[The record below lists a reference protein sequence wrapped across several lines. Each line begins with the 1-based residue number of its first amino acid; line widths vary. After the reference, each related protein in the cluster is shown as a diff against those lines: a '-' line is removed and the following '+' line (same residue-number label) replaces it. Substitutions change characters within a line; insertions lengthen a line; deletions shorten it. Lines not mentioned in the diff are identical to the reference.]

1 MSVEMTSN
9 RGNADDLATARVV
22 TEQQSGADL
31 RRWTRKR
38 RSGAGIWWWI
48 AGVALSALFILP
60 LLSAITG
67 SVKSPTELRQRPPTF
82 WPTEISFDAW
92 ERLFDPGEGL
102 LQGILNSLSVAF
114 GTVAITV
121 VAASLAGYGLAR
133 YRFRG
138 SGIVFGV
145 ILAGMMI
152 PFTVLLTPI
161 SVVLRELG
169 MFNSL
174 VGVTLVYATY
184 QLPFCV
190 FIMRNSFAAIPDELE
205 EAALLDGC
213 TRWTSFIRVF
223 VPLVVPGIVTAGI
236 FAFLNAWNEFL
247 AALVLLTDQKKFT
260 LPVVLQS
267 NQIGRF
273 GTVDWGLLDA
283 GVVVS
288 MVPCLIIF
296 FLLQR
301 HYVSGIFAGA
311 AK

>member
-1 MSVEMTSN
+1 MTTEVTPRTEALITGAPPQRYGQRA
-9 RGNADDLATARVV
+9 RGRTKGALWWAVGIVLAAMFV
-22 TEQQSGADL
+22 
-31 RRWTRKR
+31 
-38 RSGAGIWWWI
+38 
-48 AGVALSALFILP
+48 FP

-67 SVKSPTELRQRPPTF
+67 SLKSPAELRERPATI
-82 WPTEISFDAW
+82 WPKELSFEAW
-92 ERLFDPGEGL
+92 GRLFDPTEGVMT
-102 LQGILNSLSVAF
+102 GVGNSLFVT
-114 GTVAITV
+114 GLTV
-121 VAASLAGYGLAR
+121 VLTVVLSTLAGYGLAR

-138 SGIVFGV
+138 SGVVFTV

-169 MFNSL
+169 LFNSL
-174 VGVTLVYATY
+174 IGVALVYTTF

-190 FIMRNSFAAIPDELE
+190 FIMRNSFAAIPMEIE
-205 EAALLDGC
+205 EAAMLDGC
-213 TRWTSFIRVF
+213 TRGKVLVRVF
-223 VPLVVPGIVTAGI
+223 LPLVLPGIATSAI

-247 AALVLLTDQKKFT
+247 AALVLLTDQNKFT
-260 LPVVLQS
+260 LPIVLQS
-267 NQIGRF
+267 NQIGRM

-288 MVPCLIIF
+288 MVPCLIVF

-301 HYVSGIFAGA
+301 YYVAGIFAGA

>member
-1 MSVEMTSN
+1 MTEVTPRTEALITGAPTQRYGQRA
-9 RGNADDLATARVV
+9 RGRTKGALWWAVGIVLAAMFV
-22 TEQQSGADL
+22 
-31 RRWTRKR
+31 
-38 RSGAGIWWWI
+38 
-48 AGVALSALFILP
+48 FP

-67 SVKSPTELRQRPPTF
+67 SLKSPAELRERPATI
-82 WPTEISFDAW
+82 WPKELSFEAW
-92 ERLFDPGEGL
+92 GRLFDPTEGVMT
-102 LQGILNSLSVAF
+102 GVGNSLFVT
-114 GTVAITV
+114 GLTV
-121 VAASLAGYGLAR
+121 VLTVVLSTLAGYGLAR

-138 SGIVFGV
+138 SGAVFTV

-169 MFNSL
+169 LFNSL
-174 VGVTLVYATY
+174 IGVALVYTTF

-190 FIMRNSFAAIPDELE
+190 FIMRNSFAAIPMEIE
-205 EAALLDGC
+205 EAAMLDGC
-213 TRWTSFIRVF
+213 TRGTVLVRVF
-223 VPLVVPGIVTAGI
+223 LPLVLPGIATSAI

-247 AALVLLTDQKKFT
+247 AALVLLTDQNKFT
-260 LPVVLQS
+260 LPIVLQS
-267 NQIGRF
+267 NQIGRM

-288 MVPCLIIF
+288 MVPCLIVF

-301 HYVSGIFAGA
+301 YYVAGIFAGA

>member
-1 MSVEMTSN
+1 MTELIPRTEALITGAPPKRFDQRA
-9 RGNADDLATARVV
+9 RGRTKGVLWWVSGIVLA
-22 TEQQSGADL
+22 
-31 RRWTRKR
+31 
-38 RSGAGIWWWI
+38 
-48 AGVALSALFILP
+48 ALFVSP

-67 SVKSPTELRQRPPTF
+67 SLKSPEELRQRPATI
-82 WPTEISFDAW
+82 WPNELSFDAW
-92 ERLFDPGEGL
+92 GRLFNPTEGVMA
-102 LQGILNSLSVAF
+102 GVGNSLFVT
-114 GTVAITV
+114 GLTV
-121 VAASLAGYGLAR
+121 VLTVVLATLAGYGLAR
-133 YRFRG
+133 YQFRG
-138 SGIVFGV
+138 SGVVFTV

-169 MFNSL
+169 LFNSL
-174 VGVTLVYATY
+174 VGIALVYTTY

-190 FIMRNSFAAIPDELE
+190 FIMRNSFAAIPMEIE
-205 EAALLDGC
+205 EASLLDGC
-213 TRWTSFIRVF
+213 TRGDVLMRVF
-223 VPLVVPGIVTAGI
+223 LPLVLPGVATSAI

-247 AALVLLTDQKKFT
+247 AALVLLTDQHKFT
-260 LPVVLQS
+260 LPIVLQS
-267 NQIGRF
+267 NQIGRM

-301 HYVSGIFAGA
+301 YYVAGIFAGA

>member
-1 MSVEMTSN
+1 MTTTES
-9 RGNADDLATARVV
+9 RATTVALTTGRPR
-22 TEQQSGADL
+22 SRFDL
-31 RRWTRKR
+31 RQTAKAPRPSYAR
-38 RSGAGIWWWI
+38 AVWWWI
-48 AGVALSALFILP
+48 SGIVLAGLFILP
-60 LLSAITG
+60 LFSAITG
-67 SVKSPTELRQRPPTF
+67 SLKSQEELRQRPPTLL
-82 WPTEISFDAW
+82 PQEISFESWA
-92 ERLFDPGEGL
+92 RLFDPGEGL
-102 LQGILNSLSVAF
+102 LQGIANSFLVA
-114 GTVAITV
+114 GITVALTV
-121 VAASLAGYGLAR
+121 VLSSLAGYGLAR

-138 SGIVFGV
+138 AAIVFGV

-169 MFNSL
+169 LFNNL
-174 VGVTLVYATY
+174 AGVALVYTTY

-190 FIMRNSFAAIPDELE
+190 FIMRNAFAAIPDEIE
-205 EAALLDGC
+205 EASLLDGC
-213 TRWTSFIRVF
+213 TRLVSFVRVF
-223 VPLVVPGIVTAGI
+223 LPLVIPGVVTSAI

-247 AALVLLTDQKKFT
+247 AALVLLTDQNKFT
-260 LPVVLQS
+260 LPIVLQS

-283 GVVVS
+283 GVVIS

-301 HYVSGIFAGA
+301 HYVNGIFAGA